1 LRQPTVLAGTERHH
15 FGAQPDDPA
24 EIRRFPVQ
32 QLHGPITRT
41 KVRGGLAKWQLDRVI
56 DHIESRLADPIKVDE
71 LAQLAGLS
79 ASQFTRAFRRS
90 TGVPPHRWHLSAR
103 IRRAQQLIR
112 DTQQPLAEIAISIGF
127 ADQSHFANT
136 FTRWMGVSPGAW
148 RREQRFAPLEL
159 AAHNW

>member
-56 DHIESRLADPIKVDE
+56 DHIEAHLADPIKVDI
-71 LAQLAGLS
+71 LARLAGLS

-90 TGVPPHRWHLSAR
+90 TGVPPHRWHLNAR

-112 DTQQPLAEIAISIGF
+112 DTNQPLAEIALAIGF

-136 FTRWMGVSPGAW
+136 FSRWMGVSPGVW
-148 RREQRFAPLEL
+148 RREQRFAPVEVV
-159 AAHNW
+159 AHNW

>member
-1 LRQPTVLAGTERHH
+1 M
-15 FGAQPDDPA
+15 
-24 EIRRFPVQ
+24 Q

-56 DHIESRLADPIKVDE
+56 DHIESRLADSIKVDE

-112 DTQQPLAEIAISIGF
+112 DTQQPLAEIAIST
-127 ADQSHFANT
+127 ASL
-136 FTRWMGVSPGAW
+136 TRAISPTRSRGGWGSALASGGGSSGS
-148 RREQRFAPLEL
+148 RR
-159 AAHNW
+159 